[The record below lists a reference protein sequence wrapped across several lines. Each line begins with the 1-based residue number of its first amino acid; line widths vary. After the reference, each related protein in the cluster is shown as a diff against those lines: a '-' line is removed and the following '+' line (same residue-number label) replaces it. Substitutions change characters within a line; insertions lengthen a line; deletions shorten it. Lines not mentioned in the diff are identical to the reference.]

1 MKEVILK
8 AHGSVGGIAEG
19 EALVTS
25 NMMCFTFDVDVMT
38 GVIHDPK
45 SDMRGQTLADK
56 VLVFP
61 MSRGSSSSPYGL
73 YLLSRAGN
81 APRAIIAA
89 KIDPMSVAGAVLS
102 NIPIVYNFEQNPM
115 DVIKSG
121 DIVRV
126 DGNKGI
132 VTVTKVTRAD
142 VE

>member
-1 MKEVILK
+1 MEEVILK
-8 AHGSVGGIAEG
+8 AYGSAGGIAEG

-25 NMMCFTFDVDVMT
+25 SMICFTFDVDVMT

-61 MSRGSSSSPYGL
+61 MSRGSTSSPYGL
-73 YLLSRAGN
+73 YLLSRSGN

-89 KIDPMSVAGAVLS
+89 KADPMSVAGAVLS
-102 NIPIVYNFEQNPM
+102 NIPIAYNFEQNPM

-132 VTVTKVTRAD
+132 VAKVTRAK